1 MDSIL
6 IQGGITL
13 QGKVHIQGS
22 KNAALPVLAATLLV
36 KECSYIRNCPRISD
50 VFAMISLLRSL
61 GCIVTWQGDGLCID
75 STQVCQ
81 GEMRS
86 EAVTGM
92 RSSLCLLGALIG
104 RCSKVIMEHPGGCV
118 IGERPID
125 LHLEALSQMGVDF
138 REETDRLCAATDRL
152 HGAHIRLSF
161 PSVGATENVIL
172 AAVLAE
178 GDTVL
183 EGAAREPEV
192 VTLCSY
198 LSNCGAQIEGAG
210 TDRLM
215 IRGGSTL
222 YGTDFNIPPDRI
234 VAGTYLFSCI
244 GTGGSILL
252 EDAPDGDMEAVL
264 DVAERMG
271 GKLCISREGVYVQAP
286 SVPKAV
292 DCITTA
298 PYPGF
303 PTDLQSMA
311 LTAAIRADGDSL
323 IRESIFENRFRVV
336 EELRQMGACVEEYDT
351 ESVLVHGVEALH
363 GSLVEAK
370 ELRGGAARVAAG
382 LMAQGETRVT
392 GCQYIYRGYENICRD
407 FRELGARVTSA

>member
-1 MDSIL
+1 M
-6 IQGGITL
+6 
-13 QGKVHIQGS
+13 
-22 KNAALPVLAATLLV
+22 
-36 KECSYIRNCPRISD
+36 
-50 VFAMISLLRSL
+50 
-61 GCIVTWQGDGLCID
+61 
-75 STQVCQ
+75 
-81 GEMRS
+81 
-86 EAVTGM
+86 
-92 RSSLCLLGALIG
+92 
-104 RCSKVIMEHPGGCV
+104 
-118 IGERPID
+118 
-125 LHLEALSQMGVDF
+125 
-138 REETDRLCAATDRL
+138 
-152 HGAHIRLSF
+152 
-161 PSVGATENVIL
+161 IL

-234 VAGTYLFSCI
+234 VAGTYLFGCI

-252 EDAPDGDMEAVL
+252 EEAPDGDMEAVL

-271 GKLCISREGVYVQAP
+271 GKLCIFREGVYVQAP

-311 LTAAIRADGDSL
+311 LTVAIRADGDSL

-336 EELRQMGACVEEYDT
+336 KELRKMGACVEKYDA
-351 ESVLVHGVEALH
+351 ESVLVHGVETLH

-370 ELRGGAARVAAG
+370 ELRGGAALVAAG

-407 FRELGARVTSA
+407 FRELGARVTGA